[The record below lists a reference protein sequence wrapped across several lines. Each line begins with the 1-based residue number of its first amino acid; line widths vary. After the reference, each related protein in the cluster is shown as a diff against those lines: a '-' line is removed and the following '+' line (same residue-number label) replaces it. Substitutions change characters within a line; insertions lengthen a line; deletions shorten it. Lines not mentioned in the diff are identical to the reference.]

1 MAPFVARP
9 SDLAATV
16 PSPRWLPAGPNNR
29 NNVEVSI
36 VELKVG
42 RPEAKNTIEKEMLRR
57 LQFGCQGF
65 LRRGGSQ
72 GSFAAGLVN
81 HYVPTGEAY
90 HKALRVARD
99 INKKAN
105 RRFL

>member
-1 MAPFVARP
+1 MSKSVRVERLGD
-9 SDLAATV
+9 SD
-16 PSPRWLPAGPNNR
+16 SG
-29 NNVEVSI
+29 I

-72 GSFAAGLVN
+72 VRSNNSNNKAIKSQLLGINWMSSFAGQLNWVDRNLEESDLLKLVESQ
-81 HYVPTGEAY
+81 EADECY
-90 HKALRVARD
+90 
-99 INKKAN
+99 
-105 RRFL
+105 

>member
-65 LRRGGSQ
+65 LRRADLKVGLD
-72 GSFAAGLVN
+72 FASLF
-81 HYVPTGEAY
+81 
-90 HKALRVARD
+90 LR
-99 INKKAN
+99 IGIII
-105 RRFL
+105 